1 MTFKEF
7 YILWYSRMKFF
18 ACEYV
23 ISEDDAEDI
32 VQDIFLELYAKY
44 DSLANRVN
52 LVAYLFTSIKNRCID
67 HLRRR
72 IIEQESLSHIHEENL
87 LTLRMKFNSLEILED
102 ELFMEND
109 IEELINRALNTLPE
123 RCREILVK
131 HKLEGMKQKEIAE
144 ELNISLKTVENQ
156 LTIAYKKMRE
166 ELKHFSVLLLFIFS
180 Q

>member
-1 MTFKEF
+1 
-7 YILWYSRMKFF
+7 MKYF

-23 ISEDDAEDI
+23 ISENDAEDI

-67 HLRRR
+67 HLRRK
-72 IIEQESLSHIHEENL
+72 IIEQESLNHLHEENI
-87 LTLRMKFNSLEILED
+87 LTLRMKFDSLDILED
-102 ELFMEND
+102 ELFVDNNIEN
-109 IEELINRALNTLPE
+109 LINKALDALPE

-166 ELKHFSVLLLFIFS
+166 ELKHCSVLLLFLFN
-180 Q
+180 